1 MNEAR
6 RMAAHLVSL
15 NLPPKSQIAIL
26 GKNSAHWILADIAIW
41 MAGHISVPLYPTLA
55 ADTVAYILEHSESKL
70 LFVGKLDG
78 WEDMKPGVPASM
90 PKIYLPLAPKEP
102 GTTWEE
108 IVARTEPMT
117 TNTEREPNEVATI
130 LYTSGTTGQPKGV
143 MHSFGSMTVSVHGL
157 ARVVGVREDDRL
169 LSYLPLSHV
178 FERWA
183 AEHSALVYG
192 IHLYFAESLDTF
204 PEDLRRANPTLFISV
219 PDRKSTR

>member
-26 GKNSAHWILADIAIW
+26 GKNSAHWILADVAIW
-41 MAGHISVPLYPTLA
+41 MAGHVSVPLYPTLA
-55 ADTVAYILEHSESKL
+55 AETVAYILEHSESKL
-70 LFVGKLDG
+70 LFVGKLDV
-78 WEDMKPGVPASM
+78 WDTMKPGVPAGL
-90 PKIYLPLAPKEP
+90 PTIYLPLAPEDP
-102 GTTWEE
+102 AVTTWDE

-117 TNTEREPNEVATI
+117 TNTERDPAEVATI

-143 MHSFGSMTVSVHGL
+143 MHSFASMTESTHGL
-157 ARVVGVREDDRL
+157 ARVVGVKDDDRL

-183 AEHSALVYG
+183 AEH
-192 IHLYFAESLDTF
+192 
-204 PEDLRRANPTLFISV
+204 
-219 PDRKSTR
+219 